1 MNPFA
6 KAARLLLRLV
16 AVGVILV
23 CGLLILVELLPLL
36 RHHDS
41 PVVLNRFKIILNTV
55 LFVDGILLLIFSGK
69 LADKIASRMDQ

>member
-16 AVGVILV
+16 AVGLILV
-23 CGLLILVELLPLL
+23 CGLLLLVELLPLL

-41 PVVLNRFKIILNTV
+41 PVVLNRFKIILIAV
-55 LFVDGILLLIFSGK
+55 LFVDGVVLLFFSGK
-69 LADKIASRMDQ
+69 LADKIARRMDE